1 MASRITKMVEMM
13 DAVAELIRGGQG
25 LAPEEAP
32 KNSR

>member
-1 MASRITKMVEMM
+1 MIVEKI
-13 DAVAELIRGGQG
+13 DAIAELINGGQG